1 MTRYAISQ
9 PVTQVEAP
17 RLLTGQ
23 GRYTDDIALARQAM
37 AVFLRSPHAHA
48 DIVRIDKAAAEAMPG
63 VIAILTGEDYA
74 ADGLGHVRGVSPLRR
89 FRGEAMRTWQTVTA
103 AA

>member
-23 GRYTDDIALARQAM
+23 GRYTSDVTLLNQSYAF
-37 AVFLRSPHAHA
+37 FLRSPHAHA
-48 DIVRIDKAAAEAMPG
+48 DIKRIDTAAAKAMPG
-63 VIAILTGEDYA
+63 VLTILTGIDYA
-74 ADGLGHVRGVSPLRR
+74 EEGLGEVTGASPAKKRD
-89 FRGEAMRTWQTVTA
+89 G
-103 AA
+103 